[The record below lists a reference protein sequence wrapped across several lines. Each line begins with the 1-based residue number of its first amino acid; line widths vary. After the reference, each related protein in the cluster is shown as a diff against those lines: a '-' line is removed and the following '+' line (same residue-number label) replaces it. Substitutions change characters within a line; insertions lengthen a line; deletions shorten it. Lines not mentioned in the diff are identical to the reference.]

1 AVVAPATW
9 VLSNHDVLL
18 YSSLLVLRQD
28 ASRLNGIVASD
39 PQPDAELGLRRARAA
54 TALML
59 ALPGSAYLYQGE
71 ELGLPEH
78 TSLPDAVRQDPTF
91 MRTGGLELGRDGC
104 RVPMPWTQGARALGF
119 NDTGAAWLPQ
129 PPEYGALAV
138 DVQSGV
144 EGSTLELYRSL
155 LTLRAERAM
164 GQ

>member
-1 AVVAPATW
+1 
-9 VLSNHDVLL
+9 
-18 YSSLLVLRQD
+18 
-28 ASRLNGIVASD
+28 
-39 PQPDAELGLRRARAA
+39 
-54 TALML
+54 LML

-129 PPEYGALAV
+129 PPEYGARAFDL
-138 DVQSGV
+138 QSCL
-144 EGSTLELYRSL
+144 EASTRALYRWL

-164 GQ
+164 GRGARSGVDGLGQDVPGYLATAPDDPRTLVVANPPPGPV